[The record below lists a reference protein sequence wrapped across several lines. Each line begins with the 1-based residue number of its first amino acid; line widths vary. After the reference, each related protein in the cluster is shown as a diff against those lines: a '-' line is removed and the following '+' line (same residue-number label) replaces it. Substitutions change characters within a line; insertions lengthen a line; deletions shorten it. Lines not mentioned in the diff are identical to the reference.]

1 MTHPRLNQQWTEE
14 SHMGREQEPKYQRLS
29 PQGNLLRRLWKG
41 NSNNKRF
48 NEGRGEQNAG
58 HNPVDP
64 DG

>member
-1 MTHPRLNQQWTEE
+1 
-14 SHMGREQEPKYQRLS
+14 MGREQEPQYHRLS